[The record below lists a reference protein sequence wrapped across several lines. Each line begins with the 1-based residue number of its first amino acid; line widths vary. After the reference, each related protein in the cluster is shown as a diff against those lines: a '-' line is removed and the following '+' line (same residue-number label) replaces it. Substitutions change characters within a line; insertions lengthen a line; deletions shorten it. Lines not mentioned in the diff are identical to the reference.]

1 MLRFFAVIGFL
12 SVVFPAQALPRRPA
26 QEHDLRAARLGV
38 VYDLPTPQKS
48 ETHTAEPVDNSRKGF
63 STDSRART
71 LRKRLRHLLRNQPLA
86 GVSLSI
92 AVSDAVTGELWAAQK
107 PEQTLNPASTL
118 KLVTSA
124 VALDRLGADYRFTTH
139 VQFLDGTAYLV
150 GSGDPQLSLE
160 ALDRLAQRLV
170 DHSPRSIRNIVVDD
184 EAFSGGVLPP
194 GYDKKETDAAYR
206 ASVGAIA
213 LMSGTA
219 KISVYPSREGQPP
232 RVVQTPPGDYVLI
245 DNRAKTVSGKGSTI
259 RIRVKRHQRRSK
271 AVITGQI
278 GRNRKKRPT
287 FATRRIEHPPLAAGY
302 AFKALIEK
310 YCDCRIAGGVTL
322 GPTPS
327 HAQRIAHHRS
337 DPLSVLIA
345 TMNKKSNNFIAET
358 LLRALARK
366 RDNAFQTVSWDH
378 GLRTVR
384 TWLETKLDFQADDY
398 QYSNGSGLYD
408 GGRFSAAQVV
418 RLLVHMNQHTNR
430 ELYRASLAV
439 AGRDGTL
446 KGRLIADATAGRM
459 VGKTGTLNE
468 VSALSGYVRTR
479 NGQRLA
485 FSILMNNTGGA
496 TRKMR
501 QIQDRI
507 VSLLIEI
514 R

>member
-1 MLRFFAVIGFL
+1 MVRFFIVMGILG
-12 SVVFPAQALPRRPA
+12 VVFPAQALPRRPA

-38 VYDLPTPQKS
+38 VYDLPAPQKTEKHTSNPVVDSS
-48 ETHTAEPVDNSRKGF
+48 ESF
-63 STDSRART
+63 STDRRART
-71 LRKRLRHLLRNQPLA
+71 LRKRLQHLLRSQPLA
-86 GVSLSI
+86 TVRLSI
-92 AVSDAVTGELWAAQK
+92 AVSNAATGEEWAARN
-107 PEQTLNPASTL
+107 PDRTLNPASTL
-118 KLVTSA
+118 KLITSA
-124 VALDRLGADYRFTTH
+124 VALDRLGPDYRFTTH
-139 VQFLDGTAYLV
+139 VRFLDGTAYLV
-150 GSGDPQLSLE
+150 GSGDPQLSLN

-170 DHSPRSIRNIVVDD
+170 DHSPRSIRRIVVDD

-194 GYDKKETDAAYR
+194 GYDKKQTDAAYR
-206 ASVGAIA
+206 ASVGSIA
-213 LMSGTA
+213 LMDGTT

-232 RVVQTPPGDYVLI
+232 RVVQTPPGGYVLI

-259 RIRVKRHQRRSK
+259 RIRVTRHQRRSK
-271 AVITGQI
+271 AVITGRI
-278 GRNRKKRPT
+278 GRKRKRRPT
-287 FATRRIEHPPLAAGY
+287 WANRRVEHPPLAAGY

-310 YCDCRIAGGVTL
+310 HCDCGIPGDVTL
-322 GPTPS
+322 GPTPPR
-327 HAQRIAHHRS
+327 AQRIAHHRS
-337 DPLSVLIA
+337 EPLSALMA
-345 TMNKKSNNFIAET
+345 TMNKTSNNFIAEM
-358 LLRALARK
+358 LLRALARE
-366 RDNAFQTVSWDH
+366 RDNAFQTVSWDD

-384 TWLETKLDFQADDY
+384 TWLETKLGFQADDY

-418 RLLVHMNQHTNR
+418 RLLVHMNQHANR

-496 TRKMR
+496 TQQMR
-501 QIQDRI
+501 RIQDRI